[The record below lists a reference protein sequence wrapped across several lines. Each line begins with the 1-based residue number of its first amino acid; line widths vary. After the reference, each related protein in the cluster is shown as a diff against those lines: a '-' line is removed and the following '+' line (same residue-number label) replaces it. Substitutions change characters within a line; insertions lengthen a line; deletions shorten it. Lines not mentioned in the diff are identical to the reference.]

1 MIYIKPMKMVKNIL
15 CSFGLV
21 IGAIFPVFAG
31 FFVKWI
37 PERKLAF
44 YICCLLAG
52 YIVGLFSFYIVKTI
66 LLKIDSYYKIA
77 LLGKLGV
84 EDIINAE
91 KDDDLILNMKSDFKE
106 LINKYVTLMES
117 ESNNLLRLSI
127 TDCLTSTYNHK
138 YMYEYF
144 EKKVLE
150 RISLMTILFCDI
162 DHFKRINDTYGHIT
176 GDLVLQE
183 VSKIIRESTN
193 ENEGIFRY
201 GGEEFVILL
210 ENCSGEEGFDIAEK
224 IRLKVC
230 NSDIIKSYCN
240 FEILTISIGLA
251 VYPYDGVNIDTLI
264 HNADTAMYHVKETGR
279 NRCEIYNSE
288 IMNGKKSG

>member
-1 MIYIKPMKMVKNIL
+1 MPIK
-15 CSFGLV
+15 FT
-21 IGAIFPVFAG
+21 PVSDN
-31 FFVKWI
+31 
-37 PERKLAF
+37 
-44 YICCLLAG
+44 Y
-52 YIVGLFSFYIVKTI
+52 
-66 LLKIDSYYKIA
+66 
-77 LLGKLGV
+77 
-84 EDIINAE
+84 E
-91 KDDDLILNMKSDFKE
+91 KQQTYKE

-264 HNADTAMYHVKETGR
+264 HNADTDMYHVKETGR

-288 IMNGKKSG
+288 IMNGKKSGWTQEWSEMMRKEDQQEKKFHKKINGSGKVLDNFRNPER

>member
-1 MIYIKPMKMVKNIL
+1 MKMVKTIL
-15 CSFGLV
+15 CTFGLV
-21 IGAIFPVFAG
+21 MGAIFPVFAG
-31 FFVKWI
+31 FFITWI

-44 YICCLLAG
+44 CISCLLAG

-66 LLKIDSYYKIA
+66 LLKIENHYKIT
-77 LLGKLGV
+77 LSDKLGV
-84 EDIINAE
+84 EDIINEE
-91 KDDDLILNMKSDFKE
+91 KDNDLILNMKSDFKE
-106 LINKYVTLMES
+106 LINKYAALMES
-117 ESNNLLRLSI
+117 QSEHLFHLSI

-138 YMYEYF
+138 YLYEYF
-144 EKKVLE
+144 EKKISE
-150 RISLMTILFCDI
+150 KTSLMTILFCDI
-162 DHFKRINDTYGHIT
+162 DHFKRINDTYGHIK

-183 VSKIIRESTN
+183 VAKIIRESTN
-193 ENEGIFRY
+193 GNEGVFRY

-230 NSDIIKSYCN
+230 SSDVIKSYCN

-251 VYPYDGVNIDTLI
+251 VYPYDGVQIDTLI
-264 HNADTAMYHVKETGR
+264 HNADSAMYHVKETGR

-288 IMNGKKSG
+288 INRKIN